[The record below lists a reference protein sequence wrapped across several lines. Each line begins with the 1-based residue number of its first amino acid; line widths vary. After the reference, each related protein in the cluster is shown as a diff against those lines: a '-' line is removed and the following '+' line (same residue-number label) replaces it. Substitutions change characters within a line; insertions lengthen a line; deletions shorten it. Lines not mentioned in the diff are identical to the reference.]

1 MNLYLV
7 ILCIAA
13 CCVVIT
19 DYLQFFEEIKPVL
32 SRWLGFNVR
41 IGKPWNCST
50 CQTHWLG
57 LIFLIASGQW
67 TIWTYLYLLL
77 ISASTP
83 LIENLLRNMIDAAG
97 IIINL
102 PMTFLK

>member
-1 MNLYLV
+1 MEVLLNVFL
-7 ILCIAA
+7 IAV
-13 CCVVIT
+13 CCVIVI
-19 DYLQFFEEIKPVL
+19 DYLQFFEEIKPML
-32 SRWLGFNVR
+32 SKLFGFKVR
-41 IGKPWNCST
+41 IGKPFSCST
-50 CQTHWLG
+50 CSTWWLG
-57 LIFLIASGQW
+57 LIYLIIVSQVSIANI
-67 TIWTYLYLLL
+67 TLLLL